1 MLKPAKTIEEQ
12 ITLLKERGIIID
24 DYDFAKFF
32 LTNNNYYR
40 LMGYAYQFKTEKE
53 VYLENTNFSTIAK
66 IYDFDRS
73 LRQIIYPLLEVLE
86 ISFRAKLAYF
96 MCNKYNNEF

>member
-66 IYDFDRS
+66 IYHFDRS
-73 LRQIIYPLLEVLE
+73 LRQIIYPLVDTHALKYVALTYLNS
-86 ISFRAKLAYF
+86 SFA
-96 MCNKYNNEF
+96 